1 MSIDS
6 ATLSPPPM
14 RADARRNYERLLA
27 AARDTFAE
35 QGPDASLDE
44 IAKRAGVGIG
54 TLYRHFPTRLAMQEA
69 VVRDQNEVS
78 RAQAVALLAAPSP
91 GEALATWLRAELGR
105 LAIYHGLGAAVINS
119 ALDGQPSTSCAD
131 LTAAA
136 GALLRRAQQ
145 AGEIRSDIDITT
157 LLRLNSAIATATEQ
171 ACDGGAQAER
181 LLAIMLDGLR
191 SPTHPTGA

>member
-1 MSIDS
+1 MSTET
-6 ATLSPPPM
+6 AFPQPQM

-27 AARDTFAE
+27 VARDAFAE

-44 IAKRAGVGIG
+44 IARRAEVGIG
-54 TLYRHFPTRLAMQEA
+54 TLYRHFPTRLALQEA
-69 VVRDQNEVS
+69 VVRDQNEAS
-78 RAQAVALLAAPSP
+78 RAQAVALFDAPSP
-91 GEALATWLRAELGR
+91 GEALATWLRSELGR

-119 ALDGQPSTSCAD
+119 ALDGEPSASCVA

-136 GALLRRAQQ
+136 EALLLRAQQ
-145 AGEIRSDIDITT
+145 AGEIRSDVDIAT

-171 ACDGGAQAER
+171 ACDGGVQAER

-191 SPTHPTGA
+191 SPKG

>member
-1 MSIDS
+1 M
-6 ATLSPPPM
+6 ATDTPTLLQSPM

-78 RAQAVALLAAPSP
+78 RAQAVALLGEPAA

-105 LAIYHGLGAAVINS
+105 LAIYHGLGAAVIKS
-119 ALDGQPSTSCAD
+119 ALDGAPTASCAD

-136 GALLRRAQQ
+136 GALLKRAQQ
-145 AGEIRSDIDITT
+145 TGEVRLGIDIAT

-171 ACDGGAQAER
+171 SGDGGAQAER

-191 SPTHPTGA
+191 APGSPKG

>member
-1 MSIDS
+1 MS
-6 ATLSPPPM
+6 TTTPRLLQPPM
-14 RADARRNYERLLA
+14 RADARRNYDRLLA
-27 AARDTFAE
+27 TARDVFAE

-44 IAKRAGVGIG
+44 IARRAGVGIG
-54 TLYRHFPTRLAMQEA
+54 TLYRHFPTRLALQEA

-78 RAQAVALLAAPSP
+78 RTQAVALIGEPSA
-91 GEALATWLRAELGR
+91 GLALATWLRAELGR
-105 LAIYHGLGAAVINS
+105 LAIYHGLGAAVINNV
-119 ALDGQPSTSCAD
+119 LDGAPSASCAD

-136 GALLRRAQQ
+136 EALLRRAQQ
-145 AGEIRSDIDITT
+145 AREIRSDIDITT

-181 LLAIMLDGLR
+181 LLAIMFDGLR